1 MSAILDMGLTEAAQF
16 MRVKGGNMEKKKHT
30 YKAVIRHDP
39 EEHCDYVEWVSGK
52 PKTNVPLEVEI
63 SVWEEEPKGDRYID
77 KKRGAKVAKAFE
89 KLAELGTFSEIEDP
103 VAWQREIRKDRP
115 LPGRD

>member
-1 MSAILDMGLTEAAQF
+1 M
-16 MRVKGGNMEKKKHT
+16 KKKYK

-39 EEHCDYVEWVSGK
+39 VEHHDYIEWISGK
-52 PKTNVPLEVEI
+52 PRTNVPIQVEI
-63 SVWEEEPKGDRYID
+63 ITWED
-77 KKRGAKVAKAFE
+77 KSELNQYNANSDMDKAVASLHEIAKRG
-89 KLAELGTFSEIEDP
+89 GTGITDP

>member
-1 MSAILDMGLTEAAQF
+1 MPQGKA
-16 MRVKGGNMEKKKHT
+16 NMKKKYT

-39 EEHCDYVEWVSGK
+39 VEHHDYVEWISGK
-52 PKTNVPLEVEI
+52 PRTNVPLEVEI
-63 SVWEEEPKGDRYID
+63 TTWED
-77 KKRGAKVAKAFE
+77 KSDLNQYKANSDMDKAVSALE

>member
-1 MSAILDMGLTEAAQF
+1 
-16 MRVKGGNMEKKKHT
+16 MEKETRKELHT

-39 EEHCDYVEWVSGK
+39 VKLLDYVEWISGK
-52 PKTNVPLEVEI
+52 PKTQEPIEVKI
-63 SVWEEEPKGDRYID
+63 SIWEEPWG
-77 KKRGAKVAKAFE
+77 KKRDSKDKENGKRLAELFE
-89 KLAELGTFSEIEDP
+89 KLAELGTFSDIEDP

>member
-1 MSAILDMGLTEAAQF
+1 M
-16 MRVKGGNMEKKKHT
+16 KKKYT
-30 YKAVIRHDP
+30 YKAIIRHEP
-39 EEHCDYVEWVSGK
+39 GEDYCRLEWISGK
-52 PKTNVPLEVEI
+52 PRTSLPLEVEI
-63 SVWEEEPKGDRYID
+63 SVWED
-77 KKRGAKVAKAFE
+77 KSDLNQYKPNSDMDKAVTALE

>member
-1 MSAILDMGLTEAAQF
+1 M
-16 MRVKGGNMEKKKHT
+16 KKKYT

-39 EEHCDYVEWVSGK
+39 VDHNDYVEWVSGK
-52 PKTNVPLEVEI
+52 PRTNAPLEVEI
-63 SVWEEEPKGDRYID
+63 TTWED
-77 KKRGAKVAKAFE
+77 KSDLNQYNANSNMDKAVPALE